1 MTGNVLLF
9 VSLNVIGLYIH
20 DKLDYALHK
29 VFNEACNCIS
39 ARIDVEDESS
49 KLVSAGRS
57 GGPLQLPP

>member
-1 MTGNVLLF
+1 MLLF
-9 VSLNVIGLYIH
+9 VSVNVIGLYIH

-49 KLVSAGRS
+49 KLVSTGRSAGRAATAAAAW
-57 GGPLQLPP
+57 